1 MKANKSVVL
10 VTGAAGLI
18 GSKVIKLLLDKD
30 QNDIIALDNMSIGR
44 NVFQDKKLTWINI
57 DITSSE
63 FPDVLNKFPITHVI
77 HCAAHPGSKSVKEPV
92 LDVHVNAYGSM
103 KLFKYCSE
111 RAIHVIYLSS
121 SAVYGEQPN
130 DLIKETANLKPGT
143 IYGVC
148 KIANEMNLKILS
160 DAYSLNWTVLRLF
173 ATYGS
178 GHNPSTS
185 QGIVNIMLTQ
195 LFKGDEVLVKG
206 SLDRIKDMIY
216 VDDVVNTIIHF
227 INLETAYGKIINVG
241 TGVGVSIQELIKK
254 ICAHLEKDFNKITI
268 IEDDSTTGESMYN
281 VADITLLK
289 EFGVTPSISVDEGLK
304 LFINSR
310 YNI

>member
-1 MKANKSVVL
+1 MVVL

-18 GSKVIKLLLDKD
+18 GSKVIQFLLDKV
-30 QNDIIALDNMSIGR
+30 QIDIIALDNLSIGR
-44 NVFQDKKLTWINI
+44 NVYQDKKLTWINI

-63 FPDVLNKFPITHVI
+63 FPNVLNKFPITNVI
-77 HCAAHPGSKSVKEPV
+77 HCAAHPGGRSVKEPV
-92 LDVHVNAYGSM
+92 LDVQVNAYGSI
-103 KLFKYCSE
+103 KLFKYC
-111 RAIHVIYLSS
+111 ADKDIPVIYLSS
-121 SAVYGEQPN
+121 SAVYGNQPK
-130 DLIKETANLKPGT
+130 DPIKETAIVDPGT

-148 KIANEMNLKILS
+148 KITNEMNLKILS

-195 LFKGDEVLVKG
+195 LFKGNEVLVKG

-216 VDDVVNTIIHF
+216 VDDVANTIIHF
-227 INLETAYGKIINVG
+227 INLEAAYGKIINVG
-241 TGVGVSIQELIKK
+241 TGVGVSIQDLIKK
-254 ICAHLEKDFNKITI
+254 ICAHLKKDFNKIKI
-268 IEDDSTTGESMYN
+268 IEDNPTTGESMYN